1 MHTRHPLTSLLVV
14 LGAAALALSA
24 CAAPSTPGGSS
35 SAASSAGTSEGS
47 QDAGATRV
55 VKTDLGEVKV
65 PTAPKRVVVLNYALA
80 GYLYDL
86 DAPVTA
92 ITTEST
98 DSPKEPAEF
107 WKDEATAQ
115 GTQYLNW
122 SADGFDLEAIL
133 AQKPDLIIAG
143 GLGFPQAQAQKAY
156 KQLSGMAPTVVVSG
170 KFTTWEQQYKF
181 LATDVF
187 VKPQVFA
194 DAKTAYDN
202 RVKEVKSKITA
213 PKGKTSFVSF
223 TGELAPF
230 VLIENQGLPE
240 MFTQLGFD
248 VDPLFATGKYKP
260 YTAGGDMFELSTEQV
275 GQVMKQE
282 NLFIM
287 GFNGPT
293 VDLATLK
300 KQPLWAAL
308 PAFKANA
315 VHELPYW
322 SLRGDY
328 DETMAILD
336 QVEKDFAK

>member
-1 MHTRHPLTSLLVV
+1 MQTRHPLKSLLVV
-14 LGAAALALSA
+14 LGAAALALSG
-24 CAAPSTPGGSS
+24 CAAPSGSGDTS
-35 SAASSAGTSEGS
+35 SAASSEGAA
-47 QDAGATRV
+47 QTHV

-86 DAPVTA
+86 DAPVA
-92 ITTEST
+92 AVTTEST

-107 WKDEATAQ
+107 WKDEANEQ

-156 KQLSGMAPTVVVSG
+156 KQLSDMAPTVVVSG

-187 VKPQVFA
+187 AKPQVFQ

-213 PKGKTSFVSF
+213 PKGKTSFVTF

-230 VLIENQGLPE
+230 VLIEDQGLPQ

-282 NLFIM
+282 NLFVM

-308 PAFKANA
+308 PAFKTDA

-336 QVEKDFAK
+336 TVEKDFAK